1 MAQAP
6 FFARRRAS
14 ALVDKAHSLDA
25 GGQPEVAWLA
35 LEKAILEDPESFEAE
50 FLLGRIANDRKAHE
64 MAAAHLER
72 ACQLKPQ
79 SGNALAELGRAYHEL
94 HRRAEAEAAYQKSLA
109 LKDDPYTAI
118 NFATLLRDTGRF
130 GEALEL
136 YKRALASSQL
146 DGETAERIRRM
157 L

>member
-1 MAQAP
+1 MAKTP

-25 GGQPEVAWLA
+25 GGAPELAWLA
-35 LEKAILEDPESFEAE
+35 LEEAIREDPESFEAE
-50 FLLGRIANDRKAHE
+50 FLLGRIANDRKAHD

-72 ACQLKPQ
+72 ASRLKPQ

-94 HRRAEAEAAYQKSLA
+94 HRRAEAEEAYTKSLA

-130 GEALEL
+130 DEATDL
-136 YKRALASSQL
+136 YRRALASSQL
-146 DGETAERIRRM
+146 DAETAARIRGM